1 MNSRQMLIST
11 SAGIPDLLQNEGMLT
26 GAIPGQARR
35 QAASAWARP
44 IHRPELRLWTV
55 EEIRERLADA
65 ADTLRRL
72 PKPPGLERSLQSP
85 WPDTLRE
92 WLAYGDVRTHVRR
105 SAATP
110 QAIDRLDEVLS
121 WIGPNHLT
129 AQQRAILW
137 AREGEHMRWAR
148 IKFLDAQMNR
158 KAGRSERWLRTIKSD
173 AEARIVNRLNG
184 TPQRARVLE
193 R

>member
-1 MNSRQMLIST
+1 MLVF
-11 SAGIPDLLQNEGMLT
+11 EGMIT
-26 GAIPGQARR
+26 GAIPGQALAQAR
-35 QAASAWARP
+35 QAWTRP
-44 IHRPELRLWTV
+44 SQRPGIRLWTV

-72 PKPPGLERSLQSP
+72 PKPPGLERSLRSP

-92 WLAYGDVRTHVRR
+92 WLAYGDVRTQVKR
-105 SAATP
+105 SSPTA

-129 AQQRAILW
+129 AEQRAILW

-148 IKFLDAQMNR
+148 IAFLDAQMNR
-158 KAGRSERWLRTIKSD
+158 KRGRSERWLRTIKSD
-173 AEARIVNRLNG
+173 AEARILNRLNG
-184 TPQRARVLE
+184 TPQRARQFSPDASS
-193 R
+193 

>member
-1 MNSRQMLIST
+1 MLINP
-11 SAGIPDLLQNEGMLT
+11 SASIPDLLQKPGMLT
-26 GAIPGQARR
+26 GAVPGQAFRKE
-35 QAASAWARP
+35 ALAWTRP
-44 IHRPELRLWTV
+44 IHRPALRLWTV
-55 EEIRERLADA
+55 EEVRERLADA

-92 WLAYGDVRTHVRR
+92 WLAYGDARTQVKR
-105 SAATP
+105 SAPSP

-129 AQQRAILW
+129 AEQRAILW

-148 IKFLDAQMNR
+148 IAHLDAQMHRR
-158 KAGRSERWLRTIKSD
+158 KGRSERWLRTIKSD

-184 TPQRARVLE
+184 TPQRARMSVP
-193 R
+193 